1 MDSSPM
7 KEKLDKWLRI
17 LFLGAILSS
26 VLGCGPY
33 LGDTREVEH
42 NLDTRFYSFNSTSI
56 LNSLKQ
62 GSSGVFTLLEKT
74 PQPIAH
80 IPRVTVLW
88 IQVDYFRVAQAIQ
101 QSVWNEPLEALS
113 LSDAIFTLDCSDI
126 EQSVFSMAAFTFYKM
141 VQNEGVETRIQYIIR
156 IIPSEN
162 YVRTSRAEYYPNARV
177 LEQTELGQYPI
188 TAEKA
193 LKIAEENGG
202 AGIRFENNNLC
213 MVDGIVNGLD
223 GWSVLYQTKNE
234 YSWNTVYE
242 IAINQQTGSFKVTRP
257 KK

>member
-1 MDSSPM
+1 M

-42 NLDTRFYSFNSTSI
+42 NVDTRFYSFNSSTI

-62 GSSGVFTLLEKT
+62 GSSGVFTSFDKT
-74 PQPIAH
+74 PQPMAY
-80 IPRVTVLW
+80 IPRVTILW
-88 IQVDYFRVAQAIQ
+88 TQADYLRVAQAIQ

-141 VQNEGVETRIQYIIR
+141 VQKEGVETRIQYIIR

-177 LEQTELGQYPI
+177 LEPTELGQYPI

-202 AGIRFENNNLC
+202 AQKRSDHNNSC
-213 MVDGIVNGLD
+213 MINEIINGSYWWTVIYHTRD
-223 GWSVLYQTKNE
+223 E
-234 YSWNTVYE
+234 YSWNTAYE
-242 IAINQQTGSFKVTRP
+242 ITINPQTGSFKVTRP